1 MTIPASQIVQ
11 VNPGVINA
19 GGAGLNLNGL
29 LITQNTQIPIGSVQ
43 SFPTA
48 SAVEAFFGAASNEAQ
63 MASTYFQ
70 GRNNA
75 TLMPGALLFA
85 QFNTAAVGAYLRGAS
100 LQGMTLAQLQALSG
114 TLTITT
120 NGTPLASAEITLST
134 ATSFS
139 NAASL
144 IQAGFTSPPF
154 SVSYNSQLQAFEFTT
169 TATGASET
177 ITYASG
183 TLAPGLLLEQTN
195 GAILSQ
201 GANAQT
207 PAGLMNQVITQ
218 TLNWGAFT
226 TAYDDTEANK
236 VAYAN
241 WNNGQNNRFVF
252 VDWTSNDAAKI
263 TPDTT
268 TALSTVITDGY
279 SGTVGV
285 FCDPVLDPVGL
296 AAAGVLGYI
305 ASLDFNRTNGR
316 ATLAFKYT
324 SGIPASVTNATDA
337 ENLQANGYN
346 FVGSYATANQGF
358 TFYYPGSITGEFD
371 WLDTYVNQV
380 YLNSQLQLA
389 LMELLTQVNSI
400 PYNQTG
406 YSLIHAAC
414 MDPINQMLNFGGIQP
429 GVTLSSAQV
438 AEVNNQAGVKIDNVL
453 STRGWYLQI
462 QNATAQVRGQRGSPP
477 MTLWYMDGGSVQSVV
492 LASIV
497 VL

>member
-1 MTIPASQIVQ
+1 MTIPANQIVQ
-11 VNPGVINA
+11 VNPGVISA

-29 LITQNTQIPIGSVQ
+29 FISENQALPIG
-43 SFPTA
+43 
-48 SAVEAFFGAASNEAQ
+48 AVVPFANAAAVSSFFGASAPESLMAQ
-63 MASTYFQ
+63 TYFQ

-75 TLMPGALLFA
+75 TLMPSTILFTN
-85 QFNTAAVGAYLRGAS
+85 FNASAVGAWLRGGSMAGTS
-100 LQGMTLAQLQALSG
+100 LAQLQALSG
-114 TLTITT
+114 TLTITV
-120 NGTPLASAEITLST
+120 NGTANTSSSISLSS

-139 NAASL
+139 DAAS
-144 IQAGFTSPPF
+144 IIEAAFTSPPF
-154 SVSYNSQLQAFEFTT
+154 SVAWDSQRQAFLFTT
-169 TATGASET
+169 TATGSSET

-183 TLAPGLLLEQTN
+183 TLAPGLLLEQSN
-195 GAILSQ
+195 GAVLSQ

-218 TLNWGAFT
+218 TLNWGSFT
-226 TAYDDTEANK
+226 TVYDDTEANK
-236 VAYAN
+236 QAYAE
-241 WNNGQNNRFVF
+241 WNNGQNNRFAF
-252 VDWTSNDAAKI
+252 VCWTTDAAAKI

-268 TALSTVITDGY
+268 TALSQIIANGY

-285 FCDPVLDPVGL
+285 FCDPVLDPNGL
-296 AAAGVLGYI
+296 AAAGVLGFL
-305 ASLDFNRTNGR
+305 ASLDFSRTNGR

-337 ENLQANGYN
+337 ENLKSNGYN

-358 TFYYPGSITGEFD
+358 TFYYPGSITGEFK
-371 WLDTYVNQV
+371 WLDTYADQL

-389 LMELLTQVNSI
+389 LMELLTNVNSI
-400 PYNQTG
+400 PYNAQG

-429 GVTLSSAQV
+429 GVTLSSAQI
-438 AEVNNQAGVKIDNVL
+438 AEVNNAAGAKIDTVL

-497 VL
+497 VQ

>member
-1 MTIPASQIVQ
+1 MTIPANQIVQ
-11 VNPGVINA
+11 VNPGVISA

-29 LITQNTQIPIGSVQ
+29 FISENQALPIG
-43 SFPTA
+43 
-48 SAVEAFFGAASNEAQ
+48 AVVPFANAAAVSSFFGASAPESLMAQ
-63 MASTYFQ
+63 TYFQ

-75 TLMPGALLFA
+75 TLMPSTILFTN
-85 QFNTAAVGAYLRGAS
+85 FNASAVGAWLRGGSMAGTS
-100 LQGMTLAQLQALSG
+100 LAQLQALSG
-114 TLTITT
+114 TLTITV
-120 NGTPLASAEITLST
+120 NGTANTSSSISLSS

-139 NAASL
+139 DAASI
-144 IQAGFTSPPF
+144 IQAAFTSPPF
-154 SVSYNSQLQAFEFTT
+154 SVAWDSQRQAFLFTT
-169 TATGASET
+169 TATGSSET

-183 TLAPGLLLEQTN
+183 TLAPGLLLEQSN

-218 TLNWGAFT
+218 TLNWGSFT
-226 TAYDDTEANK
+226 TVYDDTEANK
-236 VAYAN
+236 QAYAE
-241 WNNGQNNRFVF
+241 WNNGQNNRFAF
-252 VDWTSNDAAKI
+252 VCWTTDDAAKI

-268 TALSTVITDGY
+268 TALSQIIANGY

-285 FCDPVLDPVGL
+285 FCDPVLDPNGL
-296 AAAGVLGYI
+296 AAAGVLGFL
-305 ASLDFNRTNGR
+305 ASLDFSRTNGR

-337 ENLQANGYN
+337 ENLQSNGYN

-358 TFYYPGSITGEFD
+358 TFYYPGSITGEFK
-371 WLDTYVNQV
+371 WLDTYADQL

-389 LMELLTQVNSI
+389 LMELLTNVNSI
-400 PYNQTG
+400 PYNAQG

-429 GVTLSSAQV
+429 GVTLSSAQI
-438 AEVNNQAGVKIDNVL
+438 AEVNNAAGAKIDTVL

-497 VL
+497 VQ